1 MSAPLPVVP
10 SRPRSD
16 LVVVSCSGQ
25 PARVGEASSEPLD
38 ATRTGWV
45 LNTATARP
53 SWDHECMPDSKF
65 NLDLDAAWKRVV
77 NEASSDAIPD
87 VLRFDDQKL
96 GWDTLKADIISQL
109 DSGAYHPATPR
120 LVEVPKD
127 EFSSRPITVMRVAD
141 RIIYE
146 ALVDR
151 LIPAIESALPDAV
164 YSARVKVG
172 KTGKSRMPHQI
183 QQWLRFQR
191 AGRKLCDEETS
202 AFMLSTDVSSYFEY
216 VDLATLMKELKALPG
231 VDPTIVDLL
240 SRFLN
245 DFERTTD
252 IWGLPQGPTASSIL
266 GNFYLLP
273 VDRYLSMQAVKHIR
287 FQDDIKIFSE
297 SPSTLRKVLRE
308 CVRILRGRHL
318 NFSVHKTK
326 LLEGDEI
333 IADFEDSIKDA
344 IQYGIKVDA
353 DSVSDDLHAL
363 FDQATSMRP
372 VSSRDVRFVVVRLA
386 ERNDPYAVGW
396 ILDHLSE
403 VPYLASHLVSYL
415 SKYFVEMPEIETRL
429 VAFLEDP
436 MENSYPHTEL
446 HLVRLMAT
454 AKQIEDDTYSSIW
467 RILNDAAR
475 PVYIREHAARCIGR
489 HARPGDLALIKSAF
503 VGETDN
509 SLRRALLVAATEAGG
524 SPDKSWL
531 SSVAGSEPYLK
542 PACDFLASRAK
553 LPPP

>member
-1 MSAPLPVVP
+1 
-10 SRPRSD
+10 
-16 LVVVSCSGQ
+16 
-25 PARVGEASSEPLD
+25 
-38 ATRTGWV
+38 
-45 LNTATARP
+45 
-53 SWDHECMPDSKF
+53 MPDSIF

-87 VLRFDDQKL
+87 VLRFDDQRL
-96 GWDTLKADIISQL
+96 GWDSLKVQIITQL
-109 DSGAYHPATPR
+109 DSGSYHPATPR

-127 EFSSRPITVMRVAD
+127 EFASRPITVMRVAD

-164 YSARVKVG
+164 YSARVKTG
-172 KTGKSRMPHQI
+172 KTGKSRMSNQI
-183 QQWLRFQR
+183 QQWLAFQR

-216 VDLATLMKELKALPG
+216 IDLATLMKELKALPG
-231 VDPTIVDLL
+231 VDTAVVDLL

-245 DFERTTD
+245 DLERTTD

-273 VDRYLSMQAVKHIR
+273 IDRYLRMQAVKHIR

-297 SPSTLRKVLRE
+297 SPSTLRRVQRE
-308 CVRILRGRHL
+308 CIRILRGRHL

-326 LLEGDEI
+326 LLEGDEM
-333 IADFEDSIKDA
+333 IADFEDSVKDA
-344 IQYGIKVDA
+344 IQYGINAKCNTVTDN
-353 DSVSDDLHAL
+353 LHEL
-363 FDQATSMRP
+363 FDQAAANRP
-372 VSSRDVRFVVVRLA
+372 VNSRDVRFAVVRLA
-386 ERNDPYAVGW
+386 DRNDSYAVEW
-396 ILDHLSE
+396 ILGHLSE
-403 VPYLASHLVSYL
+403 VPYLASHLVDYL
-415 SKYFVEMPEIETRL
+415 SKYFDVMPEIEAKL

-436 MENSYPHTEL
+436 MENNYPHTEL
-446 HLVRLMAT
+446 HLVRLMST
-454 AKQIEDDTYSSIW
+454 AKSIDDATYLTIW
-467 RILNDAAR
+467 RILNDAGR
-475 PVYIREHAARCIGR
+475 PLYIREHAARCVGR

-509 SLRRALLVAATEAGG
+509 SLRRALLVAATEAAGT
-524 SPDKSWL
+524 PDRSWL
-531 SSVAGSEPYLK
+531 SSVGTSEPYLK
-542 PACDFLASRAK
+542 PACDFLASRAS